1 MNAHTRIQ
9 TYCCASCG
17 NTIGEASPV
26 ERIKDADL
34 TRQQRVIIE
43 ALSSPVGDW
52 VRVTALEKAIYER
65 NETGREL
72 AAHRQSISVQISKAQ
87 SVLHELGWFIASDRR
102 GCYRLVPREARS

>member
-1 MNAHTRIQ
+1 MNVAPRIQ
-9 TYCCASCG
+9 TYCCPSCG

-43 ALSSPVGDW
+43 ALSSPIGDW

-72 AAHRQSISVQISKAQ
+72 AVHRQSISVQISKAQ

-102 GCYRLVPREARS
+102 GCYRLIPRVAA

>member
-1 MNAHTRIQ
+1 MNAQPRIK
-9 TYCCASCG
+9 TYCCPACG

-52 VRVTALEKAIYER
+52 VRVTALERAIYDQ
-65 NETGREL
+65 NETGRDL
-72 AAHRQSISVQISKAQ
+72 ATHRQSISVQISKAQ
-87 SVLHELGWFIASDRR
+87 AVLHDLGWFIASDRR
-102 GCYRLVPREARS
+102 GCYRLIPREGAR